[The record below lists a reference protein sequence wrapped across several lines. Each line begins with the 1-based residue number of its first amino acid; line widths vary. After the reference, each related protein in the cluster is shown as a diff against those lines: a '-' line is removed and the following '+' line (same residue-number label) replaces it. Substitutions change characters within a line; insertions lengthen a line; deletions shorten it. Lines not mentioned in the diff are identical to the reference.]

1 MVFSRIIILI
11 FACVTAGCSTSPS
24 QKFSDEDSVFS
35 IVAQADRAYTES
47 RWLEA
52 EKAYEAVIERV
63 PQDHYGWFR
72 LGNTQLHQG
81 RIESAIHTYQQAIK
95 RNGDHPKTYYNLSIA
110 YLLSALHTME
120 RTNKSMRDN
129 DPGKAMVKAK
139 MEQLLFVIG
148 DPIESSVSPGRHH
161 NTTNTGLQD

>member
-11 FACVTAGCSTSPS
+11 FAFVIAGCSTSPE
-24 QKFSDEDSVFS
+24 QKYRDDRSVFS
-35 IVAQADRAYTES
+35 IVSQADRAYTES

-52 EKAYEAVIERV
+52 EKAYEIVIERV

-81 RIESAIHTYQQAIK
+81 RIDSAIHTFQQAIK

-110 YLLSALHTME
+110 YLLNALKAME
-120 RTNKSMRDN
+120 QADKSMRDN
-129 DPGKAMVKAK
+129 DPGKALVRAK
-139 MEQLLFVIG
+139 MEQLLLVIG
-148 DPIESSVSPGRHH
+148 EPIENSVSPGRHH
-161 NTTNTGLQD
+161 STTNTGLQD